1 LSWSGSLSDEP
12 APSDA
17 ARQLTES
24 VRLGQLGDTK
34 TAEKTLRSLLD
45 QYPGNTDANCE
56 LGKLLYDSDRIDE
69 AMPFFQTVVDS
80 SPSHVLGLYYL
91 GAIAF
96 ARSEWEISKAIFLRL
111 LDIKPD
117 DPRFSNN
124 LGNIAFEQAD
134 FELAARYYQS
144 AADASPLWW
153 EAHLNKASA
162 LEKLGKTTEALS
174 GYDRAYGLAPGETVV
189 VVAIT
194 NAYFEAK
201 KIDHAWEILSRFRE
215 SGERTLETELLCGR
229 ILLVRGKLDE
239 CLSHY
244 QTLTEVAPEAPEVW
258 IDYGFACSEAR
269 EFDKGI
275 EAFQKALD
283 LGGEE
288 LIVGPNYGNALAG
301 AGDFDGA
308 LEMFHRMREL
318 EPDNID
324 YLLKISNACFL
335 ADNEEESLRW
345 LEEALNRDP
354 ENIEVLRLFTA
365 RKQGSG
371 DANAALGWAQKILD
385 IDPASSVG
393 HFLFTEILQKAEE
406 VEEALE
412 YLEKGLAF
420 DPASK
425 LLLHSA
431 FYLHERLGNNVAAV
445 EAGER
450 YLELCPDALDIEAKL
465 IRIVLT
471 CCEWEYFGDFSRDL
485 IANVKQQIADEQ
497 EIAVCPN
504 NLQGLPISYDLLVK
518 AGKNA
523 SEQIVRKMAFDRRHT
538 SFDIGRDRY
547 GSKGRIK
554 IGYLLPY
561 VIFHSMPMLLIELIE
576 RHDRERFEICCYCVR
591 EPADSDFGR
600 YFVEKFDKVR
610 WSESPVELAAM
621 IHEDGIGIL
630 VDNSGHTEFNCLDVC
645 ALRPAPVIVHYMG
658 YTLSLGAEF
667 FDYIISNPD
676 LVTADQKDMGPEKL
690 IYLRESMFPTR
701 WHSVNKNIPDRNELG
716 LPEDAMVFCNFNQP
730 FKIEP
735 RIFSVWL
742 DILTAVPGS
751 VLWLGDWNEL
761 ATRNMLRFATN
772 QGFDSDRI
780 VFSKIEQHDRHLARL
795 TRADLGLDTFYHGGG
810 VTSLDYLF
818 VGLPVISAT
827 GDTPAS
833 RLGSIFLR
841 AHGMSDLIAPNLEE
855 YRDLAVQ
862 LALNPERLA
871 EIRQRCIRNRDS
883 ELLFNSSRMVANLE
897 SSYEAIWQRFL
908 SGHHPQHLYVSS
920 ESVEFENNQ
929 N

>member
-1 LSWSGSLSDEP
+1 MSWSDCLSDESV
-12 APSDA
+12 PSDA
-17 ARQLTES
+17 ASQLAES
-24 VRLGQLGDTK
+24 VRLGELGDTN
-34 TAEKTLRSLLD
+34 TAENILRSLLD
-45 QYPGNTDANCE
+45 RNPGNTDANWE
-56 LGKLLYDSDRIDE
+56 LGRLLYDSDRIDE
-69 AMPFFQTVVDS
+69 AIPFFQVVVDS
-80 SPSHVLGLYYL
+80 SPTHILGLYYL

-96 ARSEWEISKAIFLRL
+96 ARSEWETSKTFFLRL

-117 DPRFSNN
+117 DPRFANN
-124 LGNIAFEQAD
+124 LGNIAFEQTD

-144 AADASPLWW
+144 AIDASPLWW

-162 LEKLGKTTEALS
+162 LEKLGKMTEALS
-174 GYDRAYGLAPGETVV
+174 CYDRAYGLAPGETGVV
-189 VVAIT
+189 VSTT

-201 KIDHAWEILSRFRE
+201 KIDRSWEILSKYRE

-244 QTLTEVAPEAPEVW
+244 QTLTEVAPDTPEVW

-275 EAFQKALD
+275 VAFQKALD
-283 LGGEE
+283 LGGDE
-288 LIVGPNYGNALAG
+288 LIVGPNYGNALVG
-301 AGDFDGA
+301 AGNFDDA
-308 LEMFHRMREL
+308 LEIFHRLREL

-335 ADNEEESLRW
+335 ADNEKESLRW
-345 LEEALNRDP
+345 LEEAHNRDP
-354 ENIEVLRLFTA
+354 ENIEVLRLFAA

-371 DANAALGWAQKILD
+371 DAQAALGWAQRILD
-385 IDPASSVG
+385 IDPASAVG
-393 HFLFTEILQKAEE
+393 HFLFTEILQKEE
-406 VEEALE
+406 DLEAALE

-431 FYLHERLGNNVAAV
+431 FYLHERLGNNIAAI

-485 IANVKQQIADEQ
+485 IANVKQQIAAEQ
-497 EIAVCPN
+497 EIAICPN

-518 AGKNA
+518 AGRNA
-523 SEQIVRKMAFDRRHT
+523 SEQIIRKMAFDRRQT

-547 GSKGRIK
+547 GSEGRIK

-561 VIFHSMPMLLIELIE
+561 VTFHSMPMLLIELIE
-576 RHDRERFEICCYCVR
+576 RHDREQFEICCYCIR

-600 YFVEKFDKVR
+600 YFVDQFDKVR
-610 WSESPVELAAM
+610 WSESAVELATM
-621 IHEDGIGIL
+621 IHEDRIGIL

-658 YTLSLGAEF
+658 YTMSLGAEF
-667 FDYIISNPD
+667 VDYVISDPD
-676 LVTADQKDMGPEKL
+676 LVTNDQKDMGPEKL
-690 IYLRESMFPTR
+690 IYFGESMFPTR
-701 WHSVNKNIPDRNELG
+701 WHSVNSSIPDRNELG
-716 LPEDAMVFCNFNQP
+716 LPEDALVFCNFNQP

-742 DILTAVPGS
+742 DILNAVPES
-751 VLWLGDWNEL
+751 VLWLGDWNEQ
-761 ATRNMLRFATN
+761 ASENMLRFATD
-772 QGFDSDRI
+772 QGFGGDRI
-780 VFSKIEQHDRHLARL
+780 IFSKIEQHDRHLARL

-818 VGLPVISAT
+818 VGLPVVSAT

-841 AHGMSDLIAPNLEE
+841 AHGMPDLIAANLEE
-855 YRDLAVQ
+855 YRDLAIQ
-862 LALNPERLA
+862 LARDPERLT

-883 ELLFNSSRMVANLE
+883 ELLFDSGRMVANLE
-897 SSYEAIWQRFL
+897 RSYEAVWQHFL

-920 ESVEFENNQ
+920 ESVEFENNR